1 MKALLLVLFAIV
13 ALAQQAGKP
22 ETVMVTCLAKHG
34 SEAELARVLAR
45 HWTTARELKLVL
57 DAPHLTLR
65 RTETG
70 GRVSFVE
77 IFTWRDASIPDNA
90 PPAIQAI
97 WTEMNKLADKID
109 IDEVEIIGPST
120 ARASAAPSPA
130 LAPGR

>member
-1 MKALLLVLFAIV
+1 MKTLILAFFAIA

-22 ETVMVTCLAKHG
+22 ETVMVTCLAKDG

-45 HWTTARELKLVL
+45 HWTTVRDLKLVL

-70 GRVSFVE
+70 GRTSFIE
-77 IFTWRDASIPDNA
+77 IFTWRDASISDNA

-97 WTEMNKLADKID
+97 WAEMNKLADKID
-109 IDEVEIIGPST
+109 IDEVEIVAPPT
-120 ARASAAPSPA
+120 ARAS
-130 LAPGR
+130 GR